1 MVCFDFWR
9 VFKGSE
15 LLKSYSWEDYDELKT
30 IAINVIVGYILKTIE
45 FNYLEKIQSIWI
57 LFLWL

>member
-1 MVCFDFWR
+1 MVCFDFWQ

-15 LLKSYSWEDYDELKT
+15 LLKSYSLEDYDELKT

-45 FNYLEKIQSIWI
+45 FNYLEKFQPIWI
-57 LFLWL
+57 LFL

>member
-1 MVCFDFWR
+1 MVCSDFWR

-15 LLKSYSWEDYDELKT
+15 LLKSYSLEDYDELKT